1 MASIELHPDFKDFLR
16 LLNSHSV
23 EYLVVGGYAV
33 GYHGYPRATGDMD
46 IWIAVSDANAERT
59 VQALRAFGMPELETT
74 KRLFTEKDKVI
85 RMGIPPVRIEVIT
98 GASGVEFD
106 ECYKRR
112 EIVEIDDIPV
122 NFISLD
128 DLKLNKRAA
137 GRHKD
142 LEDIEHIP

>member
-16 LLNSHSV
+16 LLNSHGV

-33 GYHGYPRATGDMD
+33 GYHGYPRATGVMD
-46 IWIAVSDANAERT
+46 IWIAVSDENAERT
-59 VQALRAFGMPELETT
+59 AQALREFGMPELQAIKEI
-74 KRLFTEKDKVI
+74 FVEKDKVI
-85 RMGIPPVRIEVIT
+85 RMGVPPVRIEVIT

-122 NFISLD
+122 NFISLG
-128 DLKLNKRAA
+128 DLKLNKRAT

>member
-1 MASIELHPDFKDFLR
+1 
-16 LLNSHSV
+16 
-23 EYLVVGGYAV
+23 
-33 GYHGYPRATGDMD
+33 
-46 IWIAVSDANAERT
+46 
-59 VQALRAFGMPELETT
+59 MPELQAIKEV
-74 KRLFTEKDKVI
+74 FVEKDKVI
-85 RMGIPPVRIEVIT
+85 RMGVTPVRIKVLT

-112 EIVEIDDIPV
+112 DIFEIDDIPI

-128 DLKLNKRAA
+128 DLKLNKRAT

>member
-1 MASIELHPDFKDFLR
+1 
-16 LLNSHSV
+16 
-23 EYLVVGGYAV
+23 
-33 GYHGYPRATGDMD
+33 MD

-59 VQALRAFGMPELETT
+59 AQALREFGMPELQAI
-74 KRLFTEKDKVI
+74 KALFVEKDKVI
-85 RMGIPPVRIEVIT
+85 RMGVPPVRIKVIT
-98 GASGVEFD
+98 GGSGVEFF

-128 DLKLNKRAA
+128 DLKFNKRAT

>member
-1 MASIELHPDFKDFLR
+1 MASIEFHPDFKDFLR
-16 LLNSHSV
+16 SLNSDGV

-33 GYHGYPRATGDMD
+33 GTHGYHRATGDLD
-46 IWIAVSDANAERT
+46 IWIAVSEGNAERA

-74 KRLFTEKDKVI
+74 KGLFIEKDKVVS
-85 RMGIPPVRIEVIT
+85 MGVPPVRIESIT

-106 ECYKRR
+106 DCYSRR

-128 DLKLNKRAA
+128 DLKSNKRAV

-142 LEDIEHIP
+142 LEDIEHLP